1 MSAPYAIKFLKCM
14 HCVGLNNKPSNNLPN
29 KLLALMNM
37 LNMPTIN

>member
-14 HCVGLNNKPSNNLPN
+14 HYVGLNNKLSNNLPN